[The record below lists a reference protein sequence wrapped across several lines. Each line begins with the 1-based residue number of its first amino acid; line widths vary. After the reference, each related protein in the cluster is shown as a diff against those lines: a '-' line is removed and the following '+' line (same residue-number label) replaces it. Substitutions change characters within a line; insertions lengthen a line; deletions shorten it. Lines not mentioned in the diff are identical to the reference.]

1 MVSVTQKS
9 GSFVLLLLSLTPS
22 ILPPLPFFFTVI
34 TASVWPAL
42 ALAALRTPK
51 AVTPPVGDTNKS
63 TLVLPAT
70 ISNAFTYSEIKTSS
84 TSKLSSNYFSLAT
97 ITTSSARLM
106 SSTSTVSVS
115 LFDQTSPRDVL
126 RTSPTASTKAVSPW
140 FGKKASLSPCSPHCR
155 PVPHCLLRPLKQ
167 NSRLP
172 PHPCKRLTLS
182 LKTMEPPSHKNL
194 QSPLSKMSLNPVS
207 SKKVPEPQ
215 SPLLSTSNSTLP
227 RKGLPPSN
235 PPNKRLS
242 AASASSSLTT
252 FSSLMSKTS
261 PPPLA
266 KISPIPLLK
275 TSPPPSEGTS
285 FRQPGLP
292 PLRSL
297 PHTTGPLFEH
307 QPFIVSWNIP
317 DLVCNRYN
325 IFLDTSPFKGV
336 ATPAKVPG
344 QFLSLF
350 YTDRLGLYPHVDLT
364 SRKQVY
370 GGIPQRGNLKA
381 CMNKA
386 RADINYYIPSKTS
399 RGLAVIDWE
408 EWRPLWDRNWGTK
421 RIYQTLSVAHVMQTN
436 RSLTMEQAAEKAKQQ
451 FQLAARSLMSG
462 MLAMGRAMRPNYL
475 WGFYLFPNCYNYGWL
490 EPDYTGRCS
499 KEVRRQN
506 DELLWLWE
514 SSTAL
519 YPSVYLQASLADNPR
534 AALMV
539 RNRVQEALRVSTLPR
554 QSGTAPVFVYMRPV
568 FVDQNRRFLSQGDLV
583 NTIGESAAVGASGA
597 VLWGASADYD
607 DQASCESLSSYL
619 SSTLNPYVT
628 NVTAAAQLCSNFLCR
643 GNGRCVRKNYNSNH
657 YLHLNP
663 ENFRVMYIQNRYLV
677 LGRPTFA
684 DLKTLSSRFTC
695 QCYKGLSCTP
705 RTYSELAK
713 VLIYSVKQGLHQKA
727 HTLNK
732 AVLDDTQQASITKD
746 NVKKNLKV

>member
-1 MVSVTQKS
+1 M
-9 GSFVLLLLSLTPS
+9 SLYPASSKKRPPQPS
-22 ILPPLPFFFTVI
+22 
-34 TASVWPAL
+34 
-42 ALAALRTPK
+42 K
-51 AVTPPVGDTNKS
+51 
-63 TLVLPAT
+63 
-70 ISNAFTYSEIKTSS
+70 
-84 TSKLSSNYFSLAT
+84 
-97 ITTSSARLM
+97 
-106 SSTSTVSVS
+106 
-115 LFDQTSPRDVL
+115 
-126 RTSPTASTKAVSPW
+126 
-140 FGKKASLSPCSPHCR
+140 
-155 PVPHCLLRPLKQ
+155 
-167 NSRLP
+167 
-172 PHPCKRLTLS
+172 PHP
-182 LKTMEPPSHKNL
+182 
-194 QSPLSKMSLNPVS
+194 PVS
-207 SKKVPEPQ
+207 SA
-215 SPLLSTSNSTLP
+215 SNSTLP
-227 RKGLPPSN
+227 PKVLPSSN
-235 PPNKRLS
+235 SSNKLLS
-242 AASASSSLTT
+242 PVSTLSSPTRFFSLI
-252 FSSLMSKTS
+252 SKTS
-261 PPPLA
+261 PTPRA

-275 TSPPPSEGTS
+275 TSPPPSEGTN
-285 FRQPGLP
+285 FRQPRP
-292 PLRSL
+292 PRLRSI

-317 DLVCNRYN
+317 GLVCNRYN
-325 IFLDTSPFKGV
+325 ISLDTSPFKGV

-350 YTDRLGLYPHVDLT
+350 YTDRLGLYPHIDLT
-364 SRKQVY
+364 SRKQFY

-381 CMNKA
+381 SMNKA
-386 RADINYYIPSKTS
+386 RADINYYIPSN

-421 RIYQTLSVAHVMQTN
+421 KIYQTLSVAHVMKTN
-436 RSLTMEQAAEKAKQQ
+436 RSLTMQQATEKAKQQ
-451 FQLAARSLMSG
+451 FQVRIDCEVFLMSG

-490 EPDYTGRCS
+490 QPHYTGRCS

-554 QSGTAPVFVYMRPV
+554 RSGTAPVFVYMRPV

-583 NTIGESAAVGASGA
+583 STIGESAAVGASGA
-597 VLWGASADYD
+597 VLWG
-607 DQASCESLSSYL
+607 ASCESLSSYL

-628 NVTAAAQLCSNFLCR
+628 NVTVAAQLCSNFLCQ

-663 ENFRVMYIQNRYLV
+663 ENFRVMYIRKRYLV

-684 DLKTLSSRFTC
+684 DLKTLSRRFTC
-695 QCYKGLSCTP
+695 QCYKGLRCTP
-705 RTYSELAK
+705 RTYSELVKA
-713 VLIYSVKQGLHQKA
+713 LIFSVKQGLHKKA

-732 AVLDDTQQASITKD
+732 TSDKSWDTNVLVTSVTLHIMLVIMTKT
-746 NVKKNLKV
+746 